1 MRGVTIL
8 GLTADGLFAEARLY
22 MEPVEQDGAAIDETV
37 RKRGAVVLLCGGTF
51 RALVRPT
58 PDAGPLRALGADVRT
73 RDLSDRASLE
83 RALDGATVV
92 VTTATA
98 IGQTMDG
105 AQHGA
110 ATSAAIGRRSGWP
123 RTPVSASCPTNVRGA
138 QNPSHSAVGPAAEPA
153 RQQSRRLRC
162 ELHTAKGCA
171 CLGERASRRS
181 QYGRR
186 GQSNAG

>member
-37 RKRGAVVLLCGGTF
+37 RKRGA
-51 RALVRPT
+51 
-58 PDAGPLRALGADVRT
+58 DVRT
-73 RDLSDRASLE
+73 RDLTDRASLE

-110 ATSAAIGRRSGWP
+110 ATSAATGRRSGWP
-123 RTPVSASCPTNVRGA
+123 RTPVSASCSTNVRGA
-138 QNPSHSAVGPAAEPA
+138 QKPSHSAVGPAAEPA